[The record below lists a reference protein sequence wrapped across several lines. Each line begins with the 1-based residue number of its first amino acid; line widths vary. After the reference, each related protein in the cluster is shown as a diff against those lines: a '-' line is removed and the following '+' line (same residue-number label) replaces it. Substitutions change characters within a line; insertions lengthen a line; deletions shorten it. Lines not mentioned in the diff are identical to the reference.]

1 MSLEFKLLR
10 ENAGITKQELA
21 EQLNVDYRTV
31 TNWEK
36 ENGTIPS
43 LLIVSEIARIMKL
56 SSYDVFE
63 AYLSLTPKDRYNDDF
78 SRLDNYPRGDI
89 SPKRFFKYL
98 FSTSV
103 GETEIKDGIVQYN
116 SRIFHFNVA
125 MPISREYTGEIR
137 NVGELIKTGGI
148 SLVPVEFIDKQSAK
162 EYFEYPYY
170 GWFVADAHMNIIV
183 FCEDNV
189 QTCRFISKSYGNIT
203 YEIVLNTAIFP
214 EMEQEITSTQKC
226 SVLLTIFDYGRNEF
240 ISNCFAE
247 DWISQY
253 QFGFDK
259 NNVIGKFIKSVRM
272 SLGLNQTEF
281 AEGIITPFDGPYQC
295 QEISNK
301 TINKWETGTAYPSL
315 LQLFLLGES
324 YNFSV
329 KKLFDQFDSGFFVK
343 SEIENIDR
351 TYDIGLNYEFSRS
364 TELEHWLRFVTLFK
378 LAKRA
383 ISGFFNNFNILGEAD
398 IENCKSVISNISY
411 SNSEIVIE
419 LRNKSIISIPME
431 QVKIIEAKNVLNNLL
446 YEFQLALGEKTS
458 RTIKLSFSF
467 FVRDDTDE

>member
-1 MSLEFKLLR
+1 
-10 ENAGITKQELA
+10 
-21 EQLNVDYRTV
+21 
-31 TNWEK
+31 
-36 ENGTIPS
+36 
-43 LLIVSEIARIMKL
+43 
-56 SSYDVFE
+56 
-63 AYLSLTPKDRYNDDF
+63 
-78 SRLDNYPRGDI
+78 
-89 SPKRFFKYL
+89 
-98 FSTSV
+98 
-103 GETEIKDGIVQYN
+103 
-116 SRIFHFNVA
+116 
-125 MPISREYTGEIR
+125 
-137 NVGELIKTGGI
+137 
-148 SLVPVEFIDKQSAK
+148 
-162 EYFEYPYY
+162 
-170 GWFVADAHMNIIV
+170 
-183 FCEDNV
+183 
-189 QTCRFISKSYGNIT
+189 
-203 YEIVLNTAIFP
+203 
-214 EMEQEITSTQKC
+214 
-226 SVLLTIFDYGRNEF
+226 
-240 ISNCFAE
+240 
-247 DWISQY
+247 
-253 QFGFDK
+253 
-259 NNVIGKFIKSVRM
+259 M

-281 AEGIITPFDGPYQC
+281 VEGIITPFDGPHQC

-398 IENCKSVISNISY
+398 IENCKSIISNVSY
-411 SNSEIVIE
+411 SDSEIVIE

-446 YEFQLALGEKTS
+446 YEFQLALGEETS

>member
-1 MSLEFKLLR
+1 MSLKFKALR

-21 EQLNVDYRTV
+21 DQLNVDYRTV

-43 LLIVSEIARIMKL
+43 LLIVMEIAKIMKL

-63 AYLSLTPKDRYNDDF
+63 AFMSLTSNDKYNDDF

-89 SPKRFFKYL
+89 SPKKFFKYL
-98 FSTSV
+98 FETSA
-103 GETEIKDGIVQYN
+103 GETEIRDGMIQYN
-116 SRIFHFNVA
+116 SRIFRFNVA
-125 MPISREYTGEIR
+125 MPISREYNGEIR
-137 NVGELIKTGGI
+137 NIGEPIKSEGI
-148 SLVPVEFIDKQSAK
+148 SLIPVEFIDKESAR
-162 EYFEYPYY
+162 EYFEYPY
-170 GWFVADAHMNIIV
+170 GFFVADTHMNIIV

-189 QTCRFISKSYGNIT
+189 QTCRFVSKSYGNIT
-203 YEIVLNTAIFP
+203 YEIVLNVAIFP
-214 EMEQEITSTQKC
+214 EMEQEITTTQNS

-240 ISNCFAE
+240 VSNCFAE

-253 QFGFDK
+253 RFGFDK
-259 NNVIGKFIKSVRM
+259 SNVIGKFIKSVRL

-281 AEGIITPFDGPYQC
+281 AEGIITPFDGPHQC

-329 KKLFDQFDSGFFVK
+329 KKLFDQFDRGFFVK
-343 SEIENIDR
+343 SAIENIDR
-351 TYDIGLNYEFSRS
+351 IYDIGLNYEFSRS

-378 LAKRA
+378 LAKRS

-398 IENCKSVISNISY
+398 VGSCESRILNISY
-411 SNSEIVIE
+411 SDSEIIIE
-419 LRNKSIISIPME
+419 LRNKPLITIPMG
-431 QVKIIEAKNVLNNLL
+431 QVKIVEAKNVLNNLL
-446 YEFQLALGEKTS
+446 YEFQLALGEDTS